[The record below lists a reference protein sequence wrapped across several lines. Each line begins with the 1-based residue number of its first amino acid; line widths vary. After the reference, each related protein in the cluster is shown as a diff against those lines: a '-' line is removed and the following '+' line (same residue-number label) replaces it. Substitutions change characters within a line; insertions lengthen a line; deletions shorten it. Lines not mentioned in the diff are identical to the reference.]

1 MMMLRHK
8 WLAGVLA
15 LSIALPLLPQHAYMA
30 PVNPTVAAVPGGWAA
45 GQTPLNLSP
54 DKPVLL
60 FVHGLTSQA
69 KIWYEDNDMYQ
80 YAYNNG
86 YQTAFINMYDVTGTP
101 EDMWKDGELLAAK
114 IKEISQHYGG
124 KKIVIIA
131 HSKGGV
137 DTQAALVRYNAYPY
151 VSRVITL
158 STPHHGSELADL
170 AYSSWAGWLAEL
182 VGSQNPGTSSLQTAY
197 MQYFRSEMD
206 KDPDVNKVPF
216 YTLSG
221 NKWSGSNKASYTFG
235 GAYLS
240 VFGSNDGVVTTAS
253 ALLPGATLIR
263 SGPWNH
269 ATVRTGSYT
278 FNLFQPYIGTVS
290 GAAASAAPAAS
301 SLSASRTTVNSVSTN
316 VYGDST
322 VAGNVYETPTD
333 QPTTATDST
342 ATALASG
349 SSSSDAT
356 ADAPLPNGHLYVRGG
371 QSNGTASEALTVE
384 DGVQS
389 ITLDWISNKPLREL
403 QLIAPDGKRQHITV
417 QSAQDDNMFKGAYHH
432 IARLEQPAVGN
443 WQVRAVGN
451 HSGAYLMTAV
461 YGSSASNA
469 SLHAS
474 ISGNGTLDMKLQTE
488 GLRSERTTANYTVD
502 YYDADGKK
510 IAPPSTAQRS
520 LIAGQM
526 EASVPTPTAGTPSN
540 YVITTD
546 INGMTAAGKPYKRT
560 LIKSVYVD
568 ANGQTYSESE

>member
-1 MMMLRHK
+1 MMVRNKL
-8 WLAGVLA
+8 LAGVLA
-15 LSIALPLLPQHAYMA
+15 ISMAFPLVPGHAYMA
-30 PVNPTVAAVPGGWAA
+30 ANNPMVAAVPGAWSA
-45 GQTPLNLSP
+45 GQTPPNLSP

-86 YQTAFINMYDVTGTP
+86 YQTAFINMYDITGTP

-114 IKEISQHYGG
+114 IKEISQRYGG

-170 AYSSWAGWLAEL
+170 AYSSWAGWLADL
-182 VGSQNPGTSSLQTAY
+182 VGSQSPGTSSLQTSY

-216 YTLSG
+216 YTMSG
-221 NKWSGSNKASYTFG
+221 DKWSGSGKASYTFG

-253 ALLPGATLIR
+253 AQLPGATLIR
-263 SGPWNH
+263 TGPWNH

-278 FNLFQPYIGTVS
+278 FDLFKSYIGTVS
-290 GAAASAAPAAS
+290 GAAASAAPAVS
-301 SLSASRTTVNSVSTN
+301 SLARPATVSASVYRDATVTGN
-316 VYGDST
+316 VYGT
-322 VAGNVYETPTD
+322 TPAAPQAD
-333 QPTTATDST
+333 GAT
-342 ATALASG
+342 
-349 SSSSDAT
+349 SSSSVSGNHPS
-356 ADAPLPNGHLYVRGG
+356 ADAALPDGHLYVRGG
-371 QSNGTASEALTVE
+371 QSSGTASEALTVE

-403 QLIAPDGKRQHITV
+403 QIIAPDGKRQQVSVET
-417 QSAQDDNMFKGAYHH
+417 AKDDDIFKGAYHQ
-432 IARLEQPAVGN
+432 IARLNQPVAGN
-443 WQVRAVGN
+443 WQVRGVSDG
-451 HSGAYLMTAV
+451 SGAYLMTAV
-461 YGSSASNA
+461 YAASTSNA
-469 SLHAS
+469 SLHTS
-474 ISGNGTLDMKLQTE
+474 VSSGTLDMKLETE
-488 GLRSERTTANYTVD
+488 GLRSERTTAKYTVD
-502 YYDADGKK
+502 YYDEDGKR
-510 IAPPSTAQRS
+510 IAPPTTSQRS
-520 LIAGQM
+520 LIAGEM
-526 EASVPTPTAGTPSN
+526 EASIATPTAGKPSS

-546 INGMTAAGKPYKRT
+546 ISGVTAAGKPFKRT

-568 ANGQTYSESE
+568 ANGQTYSE

>member
-1 MMMLRHK
+1 MMVRNK

-15 LSIALPLLPQHAYMA
+15 ISMAFPLLPNHADMA
-30 PVNPTVAAVPGGWAA
+30 AANPTVAASPGAWSA
-45 GQTPLNLSP
+45 GQTPPNLSP

-86 YQTAFINMYDVTGTP
+86 YQTAFINMYDITGTP

-114 IKEISQHYGG
+114 IKEISQRYGG

-170 AYSSWAGWLAEL
+170 AYSSWAGWLADL
-182 VGSQNPGTSSLQTAY
+182 VGSQSPGTSSLQTSY

-216 YTLSG
+216 YTMG
-221 NKWSGSNKASYTFG
+221 GDKWSGSGKASYTFG

-253 ALLPGATLIR
+253 AQLPGATLIR
-263 SGPWNH
+263 TGPWNH

-278 FNLFQPYIGTVS
+278 FDLFKSYIGTIT
-290 GAAASAAPAAS
+290 GAAVSAAPALS
-301 SLSASRTTVNSVSTN
+301 SSSRLTTAAVSTDVYRDSTVTGN
-316 VYGDST
+316 VYGAAST
-322 VAGNVYETPTD
+322 SPQTDANTGTPGNP
-333 QPTTATDST
+333 SNN
-342 ATALASG
+342 AS
-349 SSSSDAT
+349 
-356 ADAPLPNGHLYVRGG
+356 ADAALPNGHLYVRGG
-371 QSNGTASEALTVE
+371 QTNGTASEALTVE

-389 ITLDWISNKPLREL
+389 ITLDWISNKPLKEL
-403 QLIAPDGKRQHITV
+403 QIIAPDGKRQQV
-417 QSAQDDNMFKGAYHH
+417 RVESAKDDDIFKGAYHQ
-432 IARLEQPAVGN
+432 IARLDQPVVGN
-443 WQVRAVGN
+443 WQVRGVNDG
-451 HSGAYLMTAV
+451 SGAYLMTAV
-461 YGSSASNA
+461 YASNTSNA
-469 SLHAS
+469 SLHTS
-474 ISGNGTLDMKLQTE
+474 LSSGTLDMKLETE
-488 GLRSERTTANYTVD
+488 GLRSEQTTAQYTVN
-502 YYDADGKK
+502 YYDREGKR
-510 IAPPSTAQRS
+510 IAPPTTSQRS
-520 LIAGQM
+520 LIAGEM
-526 EASVPTPTAGTPSN
+526 ETSIPTPATGEPSS

-546 INGMTAAGKPYKRT
+546 ISGVTAAGKPYKRT

-568 ANGQTYSESE
+568 ANGQTYSE

>member
-1 MMMLRHK
+1 MMVRNK

-15 LSIALPLLPQHAYMA
+15 MSMAFPLMPDHAYMA
-30 PVNPTVAAVPGGWAA
+30 AANPAVAATPGAWSA
-45 GQTPLNLSP
+45 GQTPPNLAP

-69 KIWYEDNDMYQ
+69 KIWYENNDMYQ

-86 YQTAFINMYDVTGTP
+86 YQTAFINMYDITGTP

-114 IKEISQHYGG
+114 IKEISQRYGG

-170 AYSSWAGWLAEL
+170 AYSSWAGWLADL
-182 VGSQNPGTSSLQTAY
+182 VGSQSPGTSSLQTSY

-216 YTLSG
+216 YTMSG
-221 NKWSGSNKASYTFG
+221 DKWSGSGKAAYTFG

-253 ALLPGATLIR
+253 AQLPGATLIR
-263 SGPWNH
+263 SGSWNH

-278 FNLFQPYIGTVS
+278 FDLFKSYIGTVS
-290 GAAASAAPAAS
+290 GAVTSAVPAFS
-301 SLSASRTTVNSVSTN
+301 SLTRSATATTVSAN
-316 VYGDST
+316 VYHDST
-322 VAGNVYETPTD
+322 VAGNVYGTAPTSPAAD
-333 QPTTATDST
+333 GTV
-342 ATALASG
+342 
-349 SSSSDAT
+349 SSSVSNDSVSNAS
-356 ADAPLPNGHLYVRGG
+356 ADAALPNGHLYVRGG
-371 QSNGTASEALTVE
+371 QTNGTASEALTVE

-403 QLIAPDGKRQHITV
+403 QIIAPDGKRQQISV
-417 QSAQDDNMFKGAYHH
+417 ESAKDDDIFKGAYHQ
-432 IARLEQPAVGN
+432 IARLNQPVAGN
-443 WQVRAVGN
+443 WQVRGVNDG
-451 HSGAYLMTAV
+451 SGAYLMTAV
-461 YGSSASNA
+461 YASNTSNA
-469 SLHAS
+469 SLHTS
-474 ISGNGTLDMKLQTE
+474 LSSDTLDMKLETE
-488 GLRSERTTANYTVD
+488 GLRSERTTAKYTVD
-502 YYDADGKK
+502 YYDADGKR
-510 IAPPSTAQRS
+510 IAPPTTSQRS
-520 LIAGQM
+520 LIAGEM
-526 EASVPTPTAGTPSN
+526 ETSIPTPTTGEPSN

-546 INGMTAAGKPYKRT
+546 ISGVTAAGKPYKRT

-568 ANGQTYSESE
+568 ANGQTYSE